1 MTTLLEQIE
10 REQDLEHSIA
20 YWHKELM
27 TDQDEVTSA
36 ITEPYMM
43 GTWVM
48 KLLKHAEALETDE
61 QFYAAT
67 QMLDIGPAWH
77 TLNAARQ
84 LRVTMSKYMEER
96 ARRYAEA

>member
-27 TDQDEVTSA
+27 QDQDEVTSA

-48 KLLKHAEALETDE
+48 RILKYAEALETEE

-67 QMLDIGPAWH
+67 EALQIGPAWH
-77 TLNAARQ
+77 VLNAARQ
-84 LRVTMSKYMEER
+84 LRLSMSEYMEER
-96 ARRYAEA
+96 ARRFAEA

>member
-10 REQDLEHSIA
+10 REQDLEHSTA

-48 KLLKHAEALETDE
+48 HILKYAEALETDA

-67 QMLDIGPAWH
+67 KTLDIGPAWH

-84 LRVTMSKYMEER
+84 LRLTMSKYMEER
-96 ARRYAEA
+96 ARRFAEA

>member
-10 REQDLEHSIA
+10 REQDLEHSTN
-20 YWHKELM
+20 YWHRELM
-27 TDQDEVTSA
+27 QDQDEVTSA

-48 KLLKHAEALETDE
+48 HILKYAEALETDE
-61 QFYAAT
+61 QFWNAT
-67 QMLDIGPAWH
+67 KTLEIGPAWH

-84 LRVTMSKYMEER
+84 LRLTMSKYMEER
-96 ARRYAEA
+96 ARRFAER

>member
-10 REQDLEHSIA
+10 RERDIERSTD
-20 YWHKELM
+20 YWHRELM
-27 TDQDEVTSA
+27 ADQDEVINA
-36 ITEPYMM
+36 LLEPDMM
-43 GTWVM
+43 ATWLM
-48 KLLKHAEALETDE
+48 KLIKYAEALETDE

-67 QMLDIGPAWH
+67 KMIDIGPAWH

>member
-10 REQDLEHSIA
+10 REQDIEASA
-20 YWHKELM
+20 DYWHKELM

-48 KLLKHAEALETDE
+48 RILKYAEALETDE

-67 QMLDIGPAWH
+67 KMLDIGPAWH

-84 LRVTMSKYMEER
+84 LRLSMSEYMHER
-96 ARRYAEA
+96 ARRFAEA